1 MSEWIEILWG
11 FAISW
16 KYFEKQKS
24 FISWRFAVP
33 ISGKDLI
40 YKLLRNSSH
49 LTLQNSPKWLT
60 FETLHSSVIRPT
72 FPTSIEKSSINCLL
86 VLLFWTHFQNCFE
99 LVQIVFDRSKISFL
113 FGPGPKTF
121 FRTAFCYFNHF
132 QIEMICSRVGS
143 LLCLTNR
150 IRICIEMVF
159 CYQNCSDLL
168 WEKIVLVIEKNFW
181 NSRLKAVKG
190 QNNFW

>member
-1 MSEWIEILWG
+1 LSEWIEILWG

-49 LTLQNSPKWLT
+49 LTLQNGPKWLM

-72 FPTSIEKSSINCLL
+72 FPTSIENLPSTVFLSFYFWPIFKT
-86 VLLFWTHFQNCFE
+86 VLNLFKLFLTDPKLFFYLDQVQKHFSGLHFAISTISK
-99 LVQIVFDRSKISFL
+99 LKWFVQ
-113 FGPGPKTF
+113 G
-121 FRTAFCYFNHF
+121 
-132 QIEMICSRVGS
+132 
-143 LLCLTNR
+143 
-150 IRICIEMVF
+150 
-159 CYQNCSDLL
+159 
-168 WEKIVLVIEKNFW
+168 
-181 NSRLKAVKG
+181 
-190 QNNFW
+190 